1 MTVPARLCYN
11 RHVPTLDVTK
21 LKTYPAGSRKSKVS
35 VDAFASVCRKG
46 GSFRQFYQSLPRFL
60 AAKELEAV
68 VEAIALAHR
77 RRKTVLWMFGAH
89 VIKVGLSPLLI
100 ELIRRK
106 VISAVAINGAGIVH
120 DFELAFMGS
129 TSEEVASALADGSFG
144 MAEETHTLL
153 NQAIREGARKGW
165 GLGQS
170 VGRMILKRRLP
181 YRNLSVLATCAQAGV
196 PATVHVAIG
205 TDIIHQQSTADGAA
219 IGRTSLADFRRLTE
233 VVATLGGG
241 GVAGNLGSAVI
252 LPEVFLKAVS
262 TARNLGH
269 PVKDLTT
276 FDFDMIRHYRPAENV
291 LKRPTLLGGRAI
303 HITGHH
309 ELMIPL
315 LVRAIIERI

>member
-1 MTVPARLCYN
+1 
-11 RHVPTLDVTK
+11 VPTLDVAK
-21 LKTYPAGSRKSKVS
+21 LKTYPAGSRKSKVRF
-35 VDAFASVCRKG
+35 DAFARLCRKG
-46 GSFRQFYQSLPRFL
+46 GTLSQFYDSLPNLL
-60 AAKELEAV
+60 AVNELRTIVDAMV
-68 VEAIALAHR
+68 TAHT

-100 ELIRRK
+100 DFLKRK
-106 VISAVAINGAGIVH
+106 IVTAIAMNGAGVIH

-129 TSEEVASALADGSFG
+129 TSEEVAEALADGSFG
-144 MAEETHTLL
+144 MAEETHAFI
-153 NQAIREGARKGW
+153 NGAIREGAKKGW

-170 VGRMILKRRLP
+170 VGAMIVKRRLP
-181 YRNLSVLATCAQAGV
+181 YRNLSLLATCHALGV

-219 IGRTSLADFRRLTE
+219 IGQTSMADFRTLAA

-241 GVAGNLGSAVI
+241 GVVGNVGSAVI

-262 TARNLGH
+262 MARNLGH
-269 PVKDLTT
+269 AVKDFTA
-276 FDFDMIRHYRPAENV
+276 FDFDMIRHYRPMENV

-309 ELMIPL
+309 ELLIPL
-315 LVRAIIERI
+315 LVGAVNERL